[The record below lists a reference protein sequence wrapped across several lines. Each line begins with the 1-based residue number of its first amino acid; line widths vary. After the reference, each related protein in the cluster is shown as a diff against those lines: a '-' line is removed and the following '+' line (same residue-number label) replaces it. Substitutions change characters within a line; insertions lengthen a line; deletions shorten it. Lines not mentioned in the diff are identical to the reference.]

1 MNISGENTYVT
12 VPVLIIL
19 PHVQYVYRVI
29 DDKTK
34 KKRFEVCRSNN
45 HTSTINI
52 YIYKQINE

>member
-45 HTSTINI
+45 HMSTINI
-52 YIYKQINE
+52 YIYI